1 MIEVREYLDL
11 QDRSPFAAWFTGL
24 NARAAAKIAV
34 HLKRIELGNLSNV
47 EPVGEGVLE
56 KKIDWGPGYRIYFG
70 RDGDTL
76 VVLLAGSEKSDQQK
90 AIRHAQAAWQDYR
103 KRRRS
108 IQHGTH

>member
-1 MIEVREYLDL
+1 MIEIREYLDS
-11 QDRSPFAAWFTGL
+11 QDQSPFAAWFTGL

-34 HLKRIELGNLSNV
+34 HLKRMELGNLSNV

-70 RDGDTL
+70 RDGDAL
-76 VVLLAGSEKSDQQK
+76 VVLLVGSDKSDQQR
-90 AIRHAQAAWQDYR
+90 AIRHAQAYWQDYR

-108 IQHGTH
+108 IEHGTH